1 MKIAVD
7 EIGIKNVF
15 VIVLDGACKRTTR
28 MINEATV
35 DGEDKVLARIFGVR
49 CSLHGTTLLIG
60 DILRRYFASAVESSE
75 RIFRMIANHEAS
87 YQASK
92 EAGVHQHC

>member
-15 VIVLDGACKRTTR
+15 DGACKRTIK

-35 DGEDKVLARIFGVR
+35 DGGNKVLTRIFGVR
-49 CSLHGTTLLIG
+49 CLLHGASLLIG
-60 DILRRYFASAVESSE
+60 NILRRCFASAVESSE

>member
-49 CSLHGTTLLIG
+49 CSLHGASFYV
-60 DILRRYFASAVESSE
+60 DILPLLWKAVKEYFE
-75 RIFRMIANHEAS
+75 
-87 YQASK
+87 
-92 EAGVHQHC
+92 